1 MQLVS
6 SFYIRHVSH
15 SKREETREARSVTH
29 TIVYIYIYIY
39 IYIPYHIYIPYIYHI
54 YSIYLYIAYIYI
66 YIHLYIYTYQS
77 FHFDLVDSC
86 RRCLLVMVNECA
98 NVVKDGDV
106 QPAE

>member
-39 IYIPYHIYIPYIYHI
+39 HTIYIYDKYTAYIPYI
-54 YSIYLYIAYIYI
+54 
-66 YIHLYIYTYQS
+66 
-77 FHFDLVDSC
+77 
-86 RRCLLVMVNECA
+86 CL
-98 NVVKDGDV
+98 
-106 QPAE
+106 

>member
-39 IYIPYHIYIPYIYHI
+39 IYHTIYIYDKYTAYIPYI
-54 YSIYLYIAYIYI
+54 
-66 YIHLYIYTYQS
+66 
-77 FHFDLVDSC
+77 
-86 RRCLLVMVNECA
+86 CL
-98 NVVKDGDV
+98 
-106 QPAE
+106 

>member
-39 IYIPYHIYIPYIYHI
+39 TIPYIYTINILHI
-54 YSIYLYIAYIYI
+54 YHIFVYSIYI
-66 YIHLYIYTYQS
+66 YIHLYIYIYTNC
-77 FHFDLVDSC
+77 FILTWWTH
-86 RRCLLVMVNECA
+86 A
-98 NVVKDGDV
+98 GDV
-106 QPAE
+106 FW